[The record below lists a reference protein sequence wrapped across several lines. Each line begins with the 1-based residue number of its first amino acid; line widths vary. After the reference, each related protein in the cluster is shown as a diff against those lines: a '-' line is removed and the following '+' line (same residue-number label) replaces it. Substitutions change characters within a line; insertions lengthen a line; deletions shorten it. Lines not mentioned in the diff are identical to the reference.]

1 MGRMDN
7 KQALITG
14 GSSGIGRAIVQR
26 LAADGYHVTF
36 TWNKNES
43 AVQSLE
49 YATAIQADLR
59 TIQGIDQFLDRVK
72 GNSFDVVV
80 NNATTVTEIS
90 PIATTA
96 LEAWQEQLTIGVTA
110 PFMLIKELGPLMPS
124 GASIINISSLNTLIP
139 QPGIAGYCAAKAA
152 LESLTQVAAK
162 ELAPQEITVNAL
174 RPGPTDTPGNHAVNP
189 DPAIREQIAG
199 MIPMGRYGQPDD
211 VAKVVSF
218 LASEDARWVTGQVFS
233 VSGGL

>member
-1 MGRMDN
+1 MGRMEN
-7 KQALITG
+7 KQALVTG

-36 TWNKNES
+36 TWHNNEP
-43 AVQSLE
+43 A
-49 YATAIQADLR
+49 APTAIQADLS
-59 TIQGIDQFLDRVK
+59 TIRGIDQFLDQVK

-80 NNATTVTEIS
+80 NNATTVTEIA
-90 PIATTA
+90 PITDTA
-96 LEAWQEQLTIGVTA
+96 LESWQENFAIGVTA

-124 GASIINISSLNTLIP
+124 GASIINISSLNTLMP

-162 ELAPQEITVNAL
+162 EFAPQGVTVNAL

-189 DPAIREQIAG
+189 DPAVREQIAAR
-199 MIPMGRYGQPDD
+199 IPMGRYGQPED
-211 VAKVVSF
+211 VANVVSF
-218 LASEDARWVTGQVFS
+218 LASAAARWVTGQVLS

>member
-7 KQALITG
+7 KQALVTG
-14 GSSGIGRAIVQR
+14 GSSGIGRAIVKR

-36 TWNKNES
+36 TWNQNEP
-43 AVQSLE
+43 A
-49 YATAIQADLR
+49 APTAIQADLS
-59 TIQGIDQFLDRVK
+59 TIRGIDQFLDQVK

-80 NNATTVTEIS
+80 NNATTVTEIA
-90 PIATTA
+90 PITDTA
-96 LEAWQEQLTIGVTA
+96 LESWQENFTIGVTA

-124 GASIINISSLNTLIP
+124 GASIINISSLNTLMP
-139 QPGIAGYCAAKAA
+139 QPGIAGYCATKAA

-162 ELAPQEITVNAL
+162 EFAPQGVTVNAL

-189 DPAIREQIAG
+189 DPAVREQIAG
-199 MIPMGRYGQPDD
+199 MIPLGRYGQPED
-211 VAKVVSF
+211 VANVVSF
-218 LASEDARWVTGQVFS
+218 LASADARWVTGQVLS